1 MSKYV
6 IYALMVTFSVTA
18 TNWVRMFNRS
28 GLGSAA
34 TGTTAASTGSSW
46 SSRTGGGGG
55 SYGSGS
61 SGGSSYNSGS
71 SGGGR
76 HK

>member
-18 TNWVRMFNRS
+18 ANRVRMFKVA
-28 GLGSAA
+28 GS
-34 TGTTAASTGSSW
+34 SSGSSW
-46 SSRTGGGGG
+46 SSRTGSGGG
-55 SYGSGS
+55 SYGGGS
-61 SGGSSYNSGS
+61 SGGS
-71 SGGGR
+71 

>member
-18 TNWVRMFNRS
+18 SNWINMFKRAGS
-28 GLGSAA
+28 GTSG
-34 TGTTAASTGSSW
+34 GSSW
-46 SSRTGGGGG
+46 SSRTGSGGG
-55 SYGSGS
+55 SYG
-61 SGGSSYNSGS
+61 GGS
-71 SGGGR
+71 

>member
-18 TNWVRMFNRS
+18 SNWIRMFKVAGS
-28 GLGSAA
+28 GSGS
-34 TGTTAASTGSSW
+34 GSSW
-46 SSRTGGGGG
+46 SSRTGSGGG
-55 SYGSGS
+55 SYGGGS
-61 SGGSSYNSGS
+61 SGGS
-71 SGGGR
+71 

>member
-18 TNWVRMFNRS
+18 ANWVRMFKVAGS
-28 GLGSAA
+28 GG
-34 TGTTAASTGSSW
+34 GGSSW
-46 SSRTGGGGG
+46 SSRTGSGGG
-55 SYGSGS
+55 SYGGGS
-61 SGGSSYNSGS
+61 SGGS
-71 SGGGR
+71 

>member
-18 TNWVRMFNRS
+18 ANWVRMFKVA
-28 GLGSAA
+28 GGS
-34 TGTTAASTGSSW
+34 SGSSW
-46 SSRTGGGGG
+46 SSRTGSGGG
-55 SYGSGS
+55 SYGGGS
-61 SGGSSYNSGS
+61 SGGS
-71 SGGGR
+71 

>member
-18 TNWVRMFNRS
+18 ANWVRMFKVA
-28 GLGSAA
+28 GS
-34 TGTTAASTGSSW
+34 SSSGSSW
-46 SSRTGGGGG
+46 SSRTGSGGG
-55 SYGSGS
+55 SYGGGS
-61 SGGSSYNSGS
+61 SGGS
-71 SGGGR
+71 

>member
-18 TNWVRMFNRS
+18 ANWVRMFKVAGS
-28 GLGSAA
+28 G
-34 TGTTAASTGSSW
+34 TGGGSSW

-55 SYGSGS
+55 SYGGCS
-61 SGGSSYNSGS
+61 SGGS
-71 SGGGR
+71 

>member
-18 TNWVRMFNRS
+18 TNWVRMFKVAGS
-28 GLGSAA
+28 GG
-34 TGTTAASTGSSW
+34 GSSW
-46 SSRTGGGGG
+46 SSRTGSGGG
-55 SYGSGS
+55 SYGGGS
-61 SGGSSYNSGS
+61 SGGS
-71 SGGGR
+71 

>member
-18 TNWVRMFNRS
+18 ANWVRMFKVAGS
-28 GLGSAA
+28 G
-34 TGTTAASTGSSW
+34 TGGGSSW
-46 SSRTGGGGG
+46 SSRTGSGGG
-55 SYGSGS
+55 SYGGGS
-61 SGGSSYNSGS
+61 SGGS
-71 SGGGR
+71 

>member
-18 TNWVRMFNRS
+18 TNWVRMFTLAGSGMRS
-28 GLGSAA
+28 
-34 TGTTAASTGSSW
+34 TGTHSGSSW
-46 SSRTGGGGG
+46 SSRTGSGGG
-55 SYGSGS
+55 SYGGGS
-61 SGGSSYNSGS
+61 SGGS
-71 SGGGR
+71 

>member
-18 TNWVRMFNRS
+18 SNWINMFKRAGS
-28 GLGSAA
+28 GTSG
-34 TGTTAASTGSSW
+34 GSSW
-46 SSRTGGGGG
+46 SSRTGSGGG
-55 SYGSGS
+55 SYGGGS
-61 SGGSSYNSGS
+61 SGGS
-71 SGGGR
+71 

>member
-18 TNWVRMFNRS
+18 ANWVRMFKVAGSS
-28 GLGSAA
+28 GG
-34 TGTTAASTGSSW
+34 GSSW

-55 SYGSGS
+55 SYGGGS
-61 SGGSSYNSGS
+61 SGGS
-71 SGGGR
+71 

>member
-18 TNWVRMFNRS
+18 ANWVRMFKVAGS
-28 GLGSAA
+28 GSG
-34 TGTTAASTGSSW
+34 GSSW
-46 SSRTGGGGG
+46 SSRTGSGGGG
-55 SYGSGS
+55 YGGGS
-61 SGGSSYNSGS
+61 SGGS
-71 SGGGR
+71 

>member
-18 TNWVRMFNRS
+18 ANWVRMFKVAGSSS
-28 GLGSAA
+28 G
-34 TGTTAASTGSSW
+34 GSSW
-46 SSRTGGGGG
+46 SSRTGSGGG
-55 SYGSGS
+55 SYGGGS
-61 SGGSSYNSGS
+61 SGGS
-71 SGGGR
+71 

>member
-18 TNWVRMFNRS
+18 ANWVRMFKVAGSSS
-28 GLGSAA
+28 GG
-34 TGTTAASTGSSW
+34 SW
-46 SSRTGGGGG
+46 SSRTGSGGG
-55 SYGSGS
+55 SYGGGS
-61 SGGSSYNSGS
+61 SGGS
-71 SGGGR
+71 

>member
-18 TNWVRMFNRS
+18 ANWVRMFKVAGS
-28 GLGSAA
+28 GSGS
-34 TGTTAASTGSSW
+34 GGGSSW

-55 SYGSGS
+55 SYGGGS
-61 SGGSSYNSGS
+61 SGGS
-71 SGGGR
+71 

>member
-18 TNWVRMFNRS
+18 ANWVRMFKVA
-28 GLGSAA
+28 GS
-34 TGTTAASTGSSW
+34 SSGSSW
-46 SSRTGGGGG
+46 SSRTGTGGG
-55 SYGSGS
+55 SYG
-61 SGGSSYNSGS
+61 GGYGGG
-71 SGGGR
+71 SGGGGGG

>member
-18 TNWVRMFNRS
+18 ANWVRMFKVAGSS
-28 GLGSAA
+28 G
-34 TGTTAASTGSSW
+34 GSSW
-46 SSRTGGGGG
+46 SSRTGGG
-55 SYGSGS
+55 SYGGGS
-61 SGGSSYNSGS
+61 SGGS
-71 SGGGR
+71 

>member
-18 TNWVRMFNRS
+18 TNWVRMFKVAGS
-28 GLGSAA
+28 GSG
-34 TGTTAASTGSSW
+34 GGSSW
-46 SSRTGGGGG
+46 SSRTGSGGG
-55 SYGSGS
+55 SYG
-61 SGGSSYNSGS
+61 GGSSSGS
-71 SGGGR
+71 

>member
-18 TNWVRMFNRS
+18 ANWVRMFKVAGS
-28 GLGSAA
+28 GSSG
-34 TGTTAASTGSSW
+34 GSSW
-46 SSRTGGGGG
+46 SSRTGSGGG
-55 SYGSGS
+55 SYGGGS
-61 SGGSSYNSGS
+61 SGGS
-71 SGGGR
+71 

>member
-18 TNWVRMFNRS
+18 ANWVRMFKVA
-28 GLGSAA
+28 GS
-34 TGTTAASTGSSW
+34 
-46 SSRTGGGGG
+46 GGGGG
-55 SYGSGS
+55 SYGGGS
-61 SGGSSYNSGS
+61 SGGS
-71 SGGGR
+71 

>member
-18 TNWVRMFNRS
+18 TNWVRMFKVAGS
-28 GLGSAA
+28 GG
-34 TGTTAASTGSSW
+34 GSSW
-46 SSRTGGGGG
+46 SSRTGGG
-55 SYGSGS
+55 SYGGGS
-61 SGGSSYNSGS
+61 SGGS
-71 SGGGR
+71 